1 MSPNRV
7 WKRNLAND
15 HEEMQEH
22 NNTLI
27 DGADGGVGNA
37 RYTKNSV
44 FSLFHTPRFRSRSY
58 FQDFFILVFLYDTT
72 F

>member
-7 WKRNLAND
+7 WKRNRAND

-44 FSLFHTPRFRSRSY
+44 FSLFHTPFPISLILSRLFYSG
-58 FQDFFILVFLYDTT
+58 FSI
-72 F
+72 